1 MKRDYQLWKNP
12 DGKTHLSNAGFWTLC
27 GRFVEANW
35 SKYPVR
41 GFATGQLR
49 SQRAR
54 RVGLAVLLGRLTE
67 SLWISSTVL
76 STPTSA
82 GARLA
87 G

>member
-41 GFATGQLR
+41 GGAPAADCQVCIASATR
-49 SQRAR
+49 PA
-54 RVGLAVLLGRLTE
+54 ALG
-67 SLWISSTVL
+67 
-76 STPTSA
+76 
-82 GARLA
+82 GK